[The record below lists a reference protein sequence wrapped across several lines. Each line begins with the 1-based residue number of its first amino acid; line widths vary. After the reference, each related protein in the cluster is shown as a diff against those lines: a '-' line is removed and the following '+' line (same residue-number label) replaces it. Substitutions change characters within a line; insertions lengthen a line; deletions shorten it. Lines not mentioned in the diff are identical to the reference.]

1 MRNLVGIL
9 ESTKPIHVRPN
20 VKGIKC
26 IQEGAMEL
34 GIWWEE
40 PSLNRLW
47 YRIPWEERD
56 AIASP
61 ADLTIMENIPLFIS
75 SMISVGDL
83 GLWCWLVAARLKI
96 VVDDRTIPEY
106 ITDNRMMIP
115 PHIFKQ
121 RIKNGTLDLPKVD
134 VVILSNLGRWNQRWF
149 EPFAKKMVIVYS
161 LGNIDF
167 LKQCGYQVKGF
178 LSKEYVAWKEMG

>member
-1 MRNLVGIL
+1 
-9 ESTKPIHVRPN
+9 
-20 VKGIKC
+20 
-26 IQEGAMEL
+26 MEL

-56 AIASP
+56 AMASP
-61 ADLTIMENIPLFIS
+61 ADLTILENIPSSIS

-83 GLWCWLVAARLKI
+83 GLWCWLVTARLKI

-115 PHIFKQ
+115 SHIFKQ
-121 RIKNGTLDLPKVD
+121 RMKNGTLDLPKVD
-134 VVILSNLGRWNQRWF
+134 VVVLSDLGRWHYAWF
-149 EPFAKKMVIVYS
+149 EFLAKKVMIIYS
-161 LGNIDF
+161 LGDISF
-167 LKQCGYQVKGF
+167 LRAKGYTVKEFSTPIG
-178 LSKEYVAWKEMG
+178 EYVAWKEMG